1 MFKKMKYE
9 TPEIEITKF
18 EVSKRIMDGNLGGGS
33 NGDDGD
39 EETTAY
45 EMSTPDASYPWP
57 YGADG
62 L

>member
-18 EVSKRIMDGNLGGGS
+18 EVSKGIMDGVIGGGGP
-33 NGDDGD
+33 GDDGQ

-45 EMSTPDASYPWP
+45 DMSMPDASYPWP
-57 YGADG
+57 KG
-62 L
+62 LE